1 MRFQIPS
8 CFSFNVSQ
16 SLYFDNSISSGCTS
30 LHSFTQKSL
39 YESLPYLP
47 IPYNS
52 IGYFQFFNKKSAVDK
67 IFVFSD
73 ANKKKNILIY
83 YIYL

>member
-1 MRFQIPS
+1 MSS

-16 SLYFDNSISSGCTS
+16 SLYLDKSISSGCTV

-52 IGYFQFFNKKSAVDK
+52 IGYFQSLDKNSARNQIRIRDDK
-67 IFVFSD
+67 
-73 ANKKKNILIY
+73 N
-83 YIYL
+83 